1 MPSPQTN
8 FHLGHRQ
15 RVKERFLQDGLE
27 HFAPHEVLELLLFYA
42 VPQRDTNVLAHRLLD
57 RFSTLTGVLT
67 ATREELCA
75 VEGIGEHA
83 ATLLH
88 LILPLASQAMTEIQ
102 RVDKDTAFTVD
113 RAGEY
118 LIKRY
123 LGESREVVYLLLFD
137 NSKHLLDCVRV
148 YEGSVNS
155 VSITPRML
163 IEIALSRHAASVIL
177 AHNHP
182 NGLPI
187 PSTDDINTTH
197 LLENAFNAVGI
208 LFAEHVVVAGASYTP
223 ILTRMRQKNESGA
236 VANRLS
242 ASPYD
247 EEFSF

>member
-1 MPSPQTN
+1 METPKTN

-27 HFAPHEVLELLLFYA
+27 HFAPHEMLELLLFYA
-42 VPQRDTNVLAHRLLD
+42 VPQRDTNVMAHRLLE
-57 RFSTLTGVLT
+57 RFSTLSGVFT
-67 ATREELCA
+67 ATQEELCA

-83 ATLLH
+83 ATLLR
-88 LILPLASQAMTEIQ
+88 LLLPVASRVMTEI
-102 RVDKDTAFTVD
+102 REAHKTDAFTVE

-123 LGESREVVYLLLFD
+123 LGETSEIIYLLLFD
-137 NSKHLLDCVRV
+137 NAKHLIDCVRV

-163 IEIALSRHAASVIL
+163 IEIALSYHASSVIL

-187 PSTDDINTTH
+187 PSTDDIDTTN
-197 LLENAFNAVGI
+197 LLVGAFNAVGI
-208 LFAEHVVVAGASYTP
+208 PFAEHIVVAGGSYTP
-223 ILTRMRQKNESGA
+223 ILVRMRQKNAQGTGSA
-236 VANRLS
+236 RLS
-242 ASPYD
+242 ASPL
-247 EEFSF
+247 EEKEAF